1 MPVELYE
8 TMFVLDSG
16 KMATDGDMIKGS
28 LHTTLEKHGG
38 EVLVSRPWNENQK
51 LAYPM
56 RKQKKAYF
64 HIIYYKIESSHQQA
78 LEADMRLNMTDFLL
92 RHLTSHV
99 DHRYAEVMMH
109 IAKDEQ
115 GASFALRG
123 YQDEPSPTDIT
134 PANINDP
141 NAPPVGMG
149 ADFGPVP
156 DLNNGAPVPAPRRGR
171 RSEMADADKPE

>member
-8 TMFVLDSG
+8 TMFVIDSG

-64 HIIYYKIESSHQQA
+64 HIIYYKMESTHQQA
-78 LEADMRLNMTDFLL
+78 LEADVRLNMTDFLL
-92 RHLTSHV
+92 RHLTSNI
-99 DHRYAEVMMH
+99 DPRYAEVMMH

-156 DLNNGAPVPAPRRGR
+156 DLGNGAPPPPRRGR

>member
-28 LHTTLEKHGG
+28 LHATLEKHGG

-56 RKQKKAYF
+56 RKQKKAYL
-64 HIIYYKIESSHQQA
+64 HIIYYKMESTSQQA
-78 LEADMRLNMTDFLL
+78 FEADVRLNMTDFLL
-92 RHLTSHV
+92 RHLTSNI
-99 DHRYAEVMMH
+99 DPRYAEVMLH
-109 IAKDEQ
+109 IAQDEQ

-141 NAPPVGMG
+141 NAPPT
-149 ADFGPVP
+149 DIPGPVP
-156 DLNNGAPVPAPRRGR
+156 DLNAPRRPR
-171 RSEMADADKPE
+171 REMAEAAEKPE

>member
-64 HIIYYKIESSHQQA
+64 HIIYYRIESTHQKA

-92 RHLTSHV
+92 RHLTSNV
-99 DHRYAEVMMH
+99 DYRYAEVMMH

-141 NAPPVGMG
+141 NAPPIGG
-149 ADFGPVP
+149 TDFGPVP
-156 DLNNGAPVPAPRRGR
+156 DLNNGAPPPPRRGR
-171 RSEMADADKPE
+171 RAETADADKPE

>member
-8 TMFVLDSG
+8 TMFVIDSG
-16 KMATDGDMIKGS
+16 KMATDGEMIKES
-28 LHTTLEKHGG
+28 LHTTLAKHGG
-38 EVLVSRPWNENQK
+38 EVVVSRPWNENQK

-64 HIIYYKIESSHQQA
+64 HIIYYRMESTHQQA
-78 LEADMRLNMTDFLL
+78 LEADMRLNMTDFML

-99 DHRYAEVMMH
+99 DHRYEDVMLH
-109 IAKDEQ
+109 IARDEQ

-123 YQDEPSPTDIT
+123 YHDEPSPTDIT

-141 NAPPVGMG
+141 GAPTGG
-149 ADFGPVP
+149 LADYGPVP
-156 DLNNGAPVPAPRRGR
+156 DLGNGAPAPSPRRGR

>member
-8 TMFVLDSG
+8 TMFVIDSG
-16 KMATDGDMIKGS
+16 KMATDGDMIKES
-28 LHTTLEKHGG
+28 LHTTLNKHGG

-56 RKQKKAYF
+56 RKQKKAFF
-64 HIIYYKIESSHQQA
+64 HIIYYKMESTHQQA

-92 RHLTSHV
+92 RHLTSNV
-99 DHRYAEVMMH
+99 DYRYAEVMLH

-123 YQDEPSPTDIT
+123 YHDEPSPTDLT
-134 PANINDP
+134 PATINDP
-141 NAPPVGMG
+141 TG
-149 ADFGPVP
+149 AAMAEFGPVP
-156 DLNNGAPVPAPRRGR
+156 DLGNGPPPPRRGGR
-171 RSEMADADKPE
+171 RDMADADKPE

>member
-8 TMFVLDSG
+8 TMFVIDSG
-16 KMATDGDMIKGS
+16 KMATDGEMIKES
-28 LHTTLEKHGG
+28 LHTTLSKHGG
-38 EVLVSRPWNENQK
+38 EVLVSRAWNENQK

-56 RKQKKAYF
+56 RKQKKAFF
-64 HIIYYKIESSHQQA
+64 HIIYYKMESTSQQS

-92 RHLTSHV
+92 RHLTSNV
-99 DHRYAEVMMH
+99 DHRYADVMMH

-123 YQDEPSPTDIT
+123 YHDEPSPTDIT

-141 NAPPVGMG
+141 GAPGG
-149 ADFGPVP
+149 GLADFGPVP
-156 DLNNGAPVPAPRRGR
+156 DLGNGPPAGGPRRGR
-171 RSEMADADKPE
+171 RGEMADSDKPE

>member
-8 TMFVLDSG
+8 TMFVIDSG
-16 KMATDGDMIKGS
+16 KMATDGEMIKES
-28 LHTTLEKHGG
+28 LHATLAKHGG

-56 RKQKKAYF
+56 RKQKKAFF
-64 HIIYYKIESSHQQA
+64 HIIYYKMESTHQQA

-92 RHLTSHV
+92 RHLTSNV
-99 DHRYAEVMMH
+99 DYRYAEVMLH

-123 YQDEPSPTDIT
+123 FHDEPSPTDLT
-134 PANINDP
+134 PSTINDP
-141 NAPPVGMG
+141 GAAAAM

-156 DLNNGAPVPAPRRGR
+156 DLGNGAPAPRRGR
-171 RSEMADADKPE
+171 RDMADADKPE

>member
-38 EVLVSRPWNENQK
+38 TVLVSRPWNENQK

-64 HIIYYKIESSHQQA
+64 HIIYYKMESTHQKA
-78 LEADMRLNMTDFLL
+78 FEADMRLNMTDFLL
-92 RHLTSHV
+92 RHLTSNV
-99 DHRYAEVMMH
+99 DYRYEEVMLH

-115 GASFALRG
+115 GGSFALRG

-141 NAPPVGMG
+141 NAPPPM
-149 ADFGPVP
+149 DFGPVP
-156 DLNNGAPVPAPRRGR
+156 DLNGGPVGPVPARRPR
-171 RSEMADADKPE
+171 RSETADADKE